1 MTNSV
6 VHGLPRWSLAVPPL
20 ALVVLVLSWGRD
32 LGAVLLVLVC
42 AGLGAAVIAAVH
54 HAEVVAH
61 KVGEPFGTLILALAV
76 TVIEVAL
83 IVTLM
88 ASGGDKAASLARD
101 TVFAAVMITCN
112 GILGLSLVVGSLRHR
127 TQQFRV
133 HASGS
138 ALAVITALVTLSLV
152 LPTFTTSTPGATFSG
167 AQLAFAGVV
176 SLVMYGVF
184 VFVQTIRHRDY
195 FLPVEHDAEAQ
206 ADKALR
212 TGVAARARD
221 GEALSTDGLVRTG
234 NSDRPDTELSTAG
247 DASVAARDGQSE
259 AAADPVTE
267 VVDNA
272 NNERDERDEDDE
284 NGDAETH
291 AAAPSGRVA
300 LLSLG
305 MLFVC
310 LVAVVGLA
318 KTVSPKLEEAVAS
331 AGAPVAVVGVIIAL
345 LVLLPE
351 TVAAVRAALR
361 NRLQTSLNLA
371 LGSALA
377 SIGLTIPAIALAS
390 IWLDGPLVLG
400 LSGTEMVLFA
410 LTVVISQLTLA
421 TGRATLLQGATHLM
435 VFSAFLFLAVSP

>member
-1 MTNSV
+1 MTNTHV
-6 VHGLPRWSLAVPPL
+6 VSGLPRWSLAVPPL
-20 ALVVLVLSWGRD
+20 ALVILALSWGRKP
-32 LGAVLLVLVC
+32 GVILLILIC

-61 KVGEPFGTLILALAV
+61 RVGEPFGTLILALAV

-112 GILGLSLVVGSLRHR
+112 GILGLALVVGSLRHK
-127 TQQFRV
+127 TQEFRV

-138 ALAVITALVTLSLV
+138 ALAVMTALVTLSLV
-152 LPTFTTSTPGATFSG
+152 LPTFTTSTPGATFSA
-167 AQLAFAGVV
+167 AQLAFAGVA

-195 FLPVEHDAEAQ
+195 FLPVASAETADEEEVHAEAPGT
-206 ADKALR
+206 K
-212 TGVAARARD
+212 
-221 GEALSTDGLVRTG
+221 
-234 NSDRPDTELSTAG
+234 
-247 DASVAARDGQSE
+247 
-259 AAADPVTE
+259 
-267 VVDNA
+267 
-272 NNERDERDEDDE
+272 
-284 NGDAETH
+284 
-291 AAAPSGRVA
+291 VA
-300 LLSLG
+300 LLSLAL
-305 MLFVC
+305 LFGC
-310 LVAVVGLA
+310 LIAVVGLA
-318 KTVSPKLEEAVAS
+318 KTVSPKLESAVES
-331 AGAPVAVVGVIIAL
+331 AGAPLAVVGVVIAL

-377 SIGLTIPAIALAS
+377 SIGLTIPAIAIAS

-400 LSGTEMVLFA
+400 LGGKEMVLFA
-410 LTVVISQLTLA
+410 LTVVVSMLTLA
-421 TGRATLLQGATHLM
+421 TGRATLLQGAVHLM
-435 VFSAFLFLAVSP
+435 IFGSFLFLTVSP

>member
-6 VHGLPRWSLAVPPL
+6 VQGLPRWSLAVPPL
-20 ALVVLVLSWGRD
+20 ALVVLALSWGRKP
-32 LGAVLLVLVC
+32 GVVLLILIC

-61 KVGEPFGTLILALAV
+61 RVGEPFGTLILALAV

-112 GILGLSLVVGSLRHR
+112 GILGLALVVGSLRHK
-127 TQQFRV
+127 TQEFRV

-138 ALAVITALVTLSLV
+138 ALAVMTALVTLSLV
-152 LPTFTTSTPGATFSG
+152 LPTFTTSTPGATFST
-167 AQLAFAGVV
+167 AQLAFAGVT

-195 FLPVEHDAEAQ
+195 FLPNADPAVDPTAKAAREAEAEGQ
-206 ADKALR
+206 ADLD
-212 TGVAARARD
+212 GD
-221 GEALSTDGLVRTG
+221 GED
-234 NSDRPDTELSTAG
+234 
-247 DASVAARDGQSE
+247 DA
-259 AAADPVTE
+259 
-267 VVDNA
+267 
-272 NNERDERDEDDE
+272 
-284 NGDAETH
+284 H
-291 AAAPSGRVA
+291 AAAPSTKVA
-300 LLSLG
+300 LISLAL
-305 MLFVC
+305 LFGC
-310 LVAVVGLA
+310 LIAVVGLA
-318 KTVSPKLEEAVAS
+318 KTVSPKLESAVES
-331 AGAPVAVVGVIIAL
+331 VGAPLAVVGVVIAL

-377 SIGLTIPAIALAS
+377 SIGLTIPAIAIAS

-400 LSGTEMVLFA
+400 LDGKELVLFV
-410 LTVVISQLTLA
+410 LTVVVSMLTLA
-421 TGRATLLQGATHLM
+421 TGRATLLQGAVHLM
-435 VFSAFLFLAVSP
+435 IFSSFLFLAVSP

>member
-20 ALVVLVLSWGRD
+20 AFVVLILSWGRD
-32 LGAVLLVLVC
+32 LGAILLILVC

-61 KVGEPFGTLILALAV
+61 RVGEPFGTLILALAV
-76 TVIEVAL
+76 TIIEVAL

-112 GILGLSLVVGSLRHR
+112 GILGLALVVGSLRHHV
-127 TQQFRV
+127 QEFRV
-133 HASGS
+133 HASSG
-138 ALAVITALVTLSLV
+138 ALAVMTALVTLSLV
-152 LPTFTTSTPGATFSG
+152 LPTFTTSASGPRFSG
-167 AQLAFAGVV
+167 PQLAFAGVV

-184 VFVQTIRHRDY
+184 VFVQTVRHRDY
-195 FLPVEHDAEAQ
+195 FLPVE
-206 ADKALR
+206 
-212 TGVAARARD
+212 
-221 GEALSTDGLVRTG
+221 
-234 NSDRPDTELSTAG
+234 P
-247 DASVAARDGQSE
+247 AS
-259 AAADPVTE
+259 
-267 VVDNA
+267 DNA
-272 NNERDERDEDDE
+272 EE
-284 NGDAETH
+284 AEEHH
-291 AAAPSGRVA
+291 ADAPSGKVA
-300 LLSLG
+300 LMSLG
-305 MLFVC
+305 LLFVC

-318 KTVSPKLEEAVAS
+318 KTVSPKLESAVES
-331 AGAPVAVVGVIIAL
+331 AGAPLAVVGVVIAL

-361 NRLQTSLNLA
+361 NRLQTSVNLA

-377 SIGLTIPAIALAS
+377 SIGLTIPAIGIAS

-400 LSGTEMVLFA
+400 LGGKEIVLFA
-410 LTVVISQLTLA
+410 LTVAVSTITLA
-421 TGRATLLQGATHLM
+421 TGKATLLQGAVHLM

>member
-20 ALVVLVLSWGRD
+20 AFVVLVLSWGRD
-32 LGAVLLVLVC
+32 LGAILLILVC

-61 KVGEPFGTLILALAV
+61 RVGEPFGTLILALAV
-76 TVIEVAL
+76 TIIEVAL

-112 GILGLSLVVGSLRHR
+112 GILGLALVVGSLKHHV
-127 TQQFRV
+127 QEFRV
-133 HASGS
+133 HASSG
-138 ALAVITALVTLSLV
+138 ALAVMTALVTLSLV
-152 LPTFTTSTPGATFSG
+152 LPTFTTSASGPRFSG
-167 AQLAFAGVV
+167 PQLAFAGVV

-184 VFVQTIRHRDY
+184 VFVQTVRHRDY
-195 FLPVEHDAEAQ
+195 FLPV
-206 ADKALR
+206 
-212 TGVAARARD
+212 
-221 GEALSTDGLVRTG
+221 
-234 NSDRPDTELSTAG
+234 SDN
-247 DASVAARDGQSE
+247 
-259 AAADPVTE
+259 AADE
-267 VVDNA
+267 
-272 NNERDERDEDDE
+272 EEH
-284 NGDAETH
+284 H
-291 AAAPSGRVA
+291 ADAPSGKVA
-300 LLSLG
+300 LVSLG
-305 MLFVC
+305 LLFVC

-318 KTVSPKLEEAVAS
+318 KTVSPKLESAVES
-331 AGAPVAVVGVIIAL
+331 AGAPLAVVGVVIAL

-361 NRLQTSLNLA
+361 NRLQTSVNLA

-377 SIGLTIPAIALAS
+377 SIGLTIPAIGIAS

-400 LSGTEMVLFA
+400 LGGKEIVLFA
-410 LTVVISQLTLA
+410 LTVAVSTITLA
-421 TGRATLLQGATHLM
+421 TGKATLLQGAVHLM